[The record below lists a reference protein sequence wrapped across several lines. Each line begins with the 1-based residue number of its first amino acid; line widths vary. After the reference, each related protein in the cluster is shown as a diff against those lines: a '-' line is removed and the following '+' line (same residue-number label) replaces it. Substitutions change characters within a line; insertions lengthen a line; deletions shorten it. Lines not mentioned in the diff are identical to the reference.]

1 MDIRKFGRWIHV
13 HGGDP
18 DHPSA
23 SCAGCG
29 PGRGTRP
36 PEQKLC
42 KKKREYIALEKYD
55 KKRAEEHENKSHPG
69 NVDPAHGASIA
80 GASMS
85 VHPLLDQIILNRNKD
100 IVENSYI
107 DAMVVELVP
116 TGVESL
122 GVVVVHLLKANR
134 AGVRVLQVLGQR
146 NAREQ
151 NRRNDELESAQNLL
165 VDERGWWLGGPLWG
179 ELAH

>member
-1 MDIRKFGRWIHV
+1 MI
-13 HGGDP
+13 
-18 DHPSA
+18 
-23 SCAGCG
+23 G
-29 PGRGTRP
+29 PGS
-36 PEQKLC
+36 
-42 KKKREYIALEKYD
+42 D
-55 KKRAEEHENKSHPG
+55 KNK
-69 NVDPAHGASIA
+69 NFVD
-80 GASMS
+80 
-85 VHPLLDQIILNRNKD
+85 
-100 IVENSYI
+100 NSYI

-165 VDERGWWLGGPLWG
+165 VDERWWWLGGPLWG

>member
-1 MDIRKFGRWIHV
+1 MVKVNR
-13 HGGDP
+13 
-18 DHPSA
+18 S
-23 SCAGCG
+23 
-29 PGRGTRP
+29 
-36 PEQKLC
+36 
-42 KKKREYIALEKYD
+42 KY
-55 KKRAEEHENKSHPG
+55 
-69 NVDPAHGASIA
+69 
-80 GASMS
+80 
-85 VHPLLDQIILNRNKD
+85 

-165 VDERGWWLGGPLWG
+165 VDERWWWLGRPLWG
-179 ELAH
+179 ELNYQLTNLESFFYFSAYFSKILYHVGQLL